1 LIDDEER
8 LSEMRCDGDIEDSL
22 RVVVEGAGRTN
33 KTKRKSAGERE
44 EKAELHE
51 FLLFEIEI

>member
-1 LIDDEER
+1 
-8 LSEMRCDGDIEDSL
+8 L